1 MVAAKNASGGVST
14 TVLLSGK
21 LDHAEPSDE
30 EVTLRDASGVEYVGK
45 VTCGTFS
52 SLAVVVERGGLS
64 PAEAI
69 EADYGGATIPA
80 TVRRVYK
87 RPDFRLAD
95 GSASSQ
101 ARTIPTGGC
110 GRRNGG
116 RRSLAFYRKP
126 GGRLRSLAFKT
137 RPSMLRSFC
146 PSTRERFSI
155 WLERP
160 HCAKRWPKSLSAV
173 SGSAAIRA
181 CGTSQSRSG
190 FPASAFTILTPAIAG
205 AIGRKSIA
213 RSIDLR
219 TES

>member
-87 RPDFRLAD
+87 RPD
-95 GSASSQ
+95 GKW
-101 ARTIPTGGC
+101 IVV
-110 GRRNGG
+110 
-116 RRSLAFYRKP
+116 
-126 GGRLRSLAFKT
+126 LRWGK
-137 RPSMLRSFC
+137 
-146 PSTRERFSI
+146 
-155 WLERP
+155 
-160 HCAKRWPKSLSAV
+160 
-173 SGSAAIRA
+173 
-181 CGTSQSRSG
+181 
-190 FPASAFTILTPAIAG
+190 
-205 AIGRKSIA
+205 
-213 RSIDLR
+213 
-219 TES
+219 